1 MSHRMMGACLALLAG
16 FASGAGAAPAGAQS
30 LLDRSPNLSGGW
42 TGMWG
47 SLYFNFMH
55 RFTSSDGTEKKVS
68 NSPTFLVAA
77 GLPGRGLV
85 GFNYA
90 TNSQLAPRYPNEW
103 EAFARWA
110 ALAQDENGPL
120 DLAGQVG
127 YNLAAEGV
135 DGELSVA
142 RRQGPVRV
150 IGAARVLSD
159 PFEAG
164 QTRFAVGGGATLRL
178 GTFLALAG
186 DIASLTNRTDDERA
200 AWSAGLHVAI
210 PNTPH
215 TLSLHASNVTVN
227 TLQGLSRGGT
237 EHRYG
242 FEFTIPL
249 TLRRFFPGRTP
260 AAPVAA
266 VEPVAAPLA
275 AAPVRADSTSSL
287 APAAGTPAE
296 QPAARAEPARV
307 DSAPPS
313 RSAAASDARDSVR
326 RETASAPARA
336 ATPPVRPRTT
346 STRAKPAVTQS
357 IVRNLKF
364 APRIEIAAGTTVEWK
379 NADPL
384 PHTVT
389 APDKSF
395 DSGLIGSGKTWR
407 RTFTEKG
414 TYHYQCLP
422 HPFMTG
428 IVVVK

>member
-1 MSHRMMGACLALLAG
+1 MSLRALRVRRALLAAIG
-16 FASGAGAAPAGAQS
+16 CALSAAPVGAQS
-30 LLDRSPNLSGGW
+30 LLDRPPNLSGGW

-103 EAFARWA
+103 ETFARWA
-110 ALAQDENGPL
+110 AFAQDENGPL

-135 DGELSVA
+135 DGELSLA
-142 RRQGPVRV
+142 RRQGPFRV

-159 PFEAG
+159 PFESG
-164 QTRFAVGGGATLRL
+164 KRRFAFGGGATVRL
-178 GTFLALAG
+178 GTFLAFAG
-186 DIASLTNRTDDERA
+186 DIASLTDREDAERA
-200 AWSAGLHVAI
+200 AWSAGVHVAI

-237 EHRYG
+237 GNRYG

-249 TLRRFFPGRTP
+249 TLRRFFPAKTPPVAAAGARTDSISRPPATPEEMRPTPVPILPARADTTPVPRVDSTP
-260 AAPVAA
+260 AAPVVRDTAPRQTA
-266 VEPVAAPLA
+266 V
-275 AAPVRADSTSSL
+275 
-287 APAAGTPAE
+287 APAPT
-296 QPAARAEPARV
+296 
-307 DSAPPS
+307 
-313 RSAAASDARDSVR
+313 
-326 RETASAPARA
+326 APARA
-336 ATPPVRPRTT
+336 PTRATPTRPKATVR
-346 STRAKPAVTQS
+346 QS
-357 IVRNLKF
+357 VIRNLKF
-364 APRIEIAAGTTVEWK
+364 VPRIEVEAGTTVEWK
-379 NADPL
+379 NSDPL

-389 APDKSF
+389 APDKRF

-407 RTFTEKG
+407 RTFNEKG
-414 TYHYQCLP
+414 TFHYQCLP